1 MSSLTSRNPDHVAFH
16 TEELESAS
24 KIIYKAQYLPGF
36 FEGWQRSNLPRQ
48 NRKYFYVL
56 DNGLEFNN
64 PTLFPW
70 IFVVGGA
77 VAQSICLPLMSYCF
91 CCSPLLVYEVVP
103 SIFACTSGMLK
114 LGLCDCIEP
123 NLICP
128 LEDSVTK
135 MYFDSGLGFGSDY
148 LCLADGKKNVNGG
161 GKGSSW
167 VSWAVGFCPMFPMCA
182 GTPTAFRL
190 NDDLVC
196 CCCLNCNACG
206 FVDYCCGD
214 MVALNRVE
222 TVCGKDNVVTPCRT
236 CTLCCANPLDPCG
249 CCCSS
254 KNGSPLICFPLATGL
269 KPGQAAG
276 LASAI
281 NESLNGFQERSQ
293 LLTGEATTDPVSRY
307 SYKGSRNLG
316 GGKGDRGGGGGGNG
330 GGDGTVD
337 SDDEL
342 PRQHSSGSGRGR
354 GSTKEIKAPL
364 TTRNTSLKTS
374 LL

>member
-1 MSSLTSRNPDHVAFH
+1 MS
-16 TEELESAS
+16 
-24 KIIYKAQYLPGF
+24 
-36 FEGWQRSNLPRQ
+36 
-48 NRKYFYVL
+48 
-56 DNGLEFNN
+56 
-64 PTLFPW
+64 
-70 IFVVGGA
+70 
-77 VAQSICLPLMSYCF
+77 CCF
-91 CCSPLLVYEVVP
+91 CCSPLAPLVYEVVP

-236 CTLCCANPLDPCG
+236 CTLCCANPLGSAWCIDAAVVIRALCPHSLTHSPSFSTPPDPCG

-269 KPGQAAG
+269 KPGQAVG

-293 LLTGEATTDPVSRY
+293 VVHVCVVYFEVVY
-307 SYKGSRNLG
+307 SYVNALHQ
-316 GGKGDRGGGGGGNG
+316 
-330 GGDGTVD
+330 T
-337 SDDEL
+337 
-342 PRQHSSGSGRGR
+342 HSP
-354 GSTKEIKAPL
+354 IP
-364 TTRNTSLKTS
+364 NY
-374 LL
+374 